1 MAWGYL
7 IIAGIFECVWSTFMK
22 LSDGFSHLGYSIL
35 TIVTM
40 AVSIITLA
48 LATKELPMSIA
59 YPVWTGIGAIGAVI
73 VGVTYFK
80 DKISPL
86 TIVFVFVLLIG
97 IIGIQVTSK

>member
-22 LSDGFSHLGYSIL
+22 LSDGFSHFGYSVL

-40 AVSIITLA
+40 AVSIILLA
-48 LATKELPMSIA
+48 FATKELPMSLA
-59 YPVWTGIGAIGAVI
+59 YPVWTGIGALGAVI
-73 VGVTYFK
+73 IGVTIFK

-86 TIVFVFVLLIG
+86 TIFFVILLVIG
-97 IIGIQVTSK
+97 IIGIQVTSE

>member
-7 IIAGIFECVWSTFMK
+7 IVAGIFECVWSTFMK
-22 LSDGFSHLGYSIL
+22 LSEGFSHFWYSVL
-35 TIVTM
+35 TIITM
-40 AVSIITLA
+40 AVSIIALA

-73 VGVTYFK
+73 VGVTFFK

-86 TIVFVFVLLIG
+86 TIVFVGVLLVG
-97 IIGIQVTSK
+97 IIGIQLTSK

>member
-22 LSDGFSHLGYSIL
+22 LSEGFSHLGYSIL

-40 AVSIITLA
+40 AISIIALA
-48 LATKELPMSIA
+48 FATKELPMSIA

-73 VGVTYFK
+73 VGVTFFK
-80 DKISPL
+80 DHLSPL
-86 TIVFVFVLLIG
+86 TIVFVGVLLIG
-97 IIGIQVTSK
+97 IIGIQLTSK